1 MAGFISIEVSLCQK
15 TPSGKKLADGA
26 KTNYCPNVMKKKDQ
40 VKQEPKAQKEKQ
52 QLAEDTIKETGAQT
66 KEEVQEEE
74 SKEAKL
80 EAEVADLKDKYLR
93 LYSDFENFRK
103 RTAKERLDLIQTA
116 SEGVLKDLIPI
127 VDDFERA
134 FKASEKEEDAVKIQE
149 GNQLIF
155 QKLVRVL
162 ESKGLKVMED
172 LVGKPFDAETQEA
185 ITQIP
190 AASEDMKGKVID
202 VVEKGYTL
210 GEKVVRYAKVITG
223 A

>member
-1 MAGFISIEVSLCQK
+1 
-15 TPSGKKLADGA
+15 
-26 KTNYCPNVMKKKDQ
+26 MKDKDQ
-40 VKQEPKAQKEKQ
+40 EDQELNLQSEE
-52 QLAEDTIKETGAQT
+52 QLVEETPQNETENQGL
-66 KEEVQEEE
+66 
-74 SKEAKL
+74 KL

-103 RTAKERLDLIQTA
+103 RTAKERIDLIKTA
-116 SEGVLKDLIPI
+116 SEDVLKELIPV

-134 FKASEKEEDAVKIQE
+134 FKASEGESDPVKIRE

-155 QKLVRVL
+155 HKLVRVL

-172 LVGKPFDAETQEA
+172 LAGKPFNPDTQEA

-190 AASEDMKGKVID
+190 SPSEEMKGMVID

-210 GEKVVRYAKVITG
+210 GEKVVRYAKVVTG